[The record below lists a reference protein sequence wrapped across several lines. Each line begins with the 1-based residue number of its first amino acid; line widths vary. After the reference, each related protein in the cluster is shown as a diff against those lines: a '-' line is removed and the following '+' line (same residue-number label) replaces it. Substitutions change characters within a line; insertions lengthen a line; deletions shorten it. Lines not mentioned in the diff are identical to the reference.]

1 MTALDSPWLERL
13 VVHMS
18 AISGQDK
25 AGNEQVND
33 DEITVGWEAKPHP
46 FGSVSAVPVRRLKS
60 DAERAMTNMLRLAEA
75 ASEFEDCMN
84 KFAKAAEIC
93 REYGLQLSPP
103 PPPPQGGGLFGHRA
117 RMDVWRLITTVILVL
132 GVLAIVGWS
141 LSLRNAAAAA
151 QYVAPISGLAG
162 ICLGWLFTN
171 QQSSPSPKEQ
181 DSEL

>member
-1 MTALDSPWLERL
+1 M
-13 VVHMS
+13 
-18 AISGQDK
+18 K
-25 AGNEQVND
+25 D
-33 DEITVGWEAKPHP
+33 DDITVGWRAKPHP
-46 FGSVSAVPVRRLKS
+46 FGSVSAAPVRRRKS
-60 DAERAMTNMLRLAEA
+60 DAERAMTNMLRLAET
-75 ASEFEDCMN
+75 ASEFEDCKN
-84 KFAKAAEIC
+84 KFEEAAEIC
-93 REYGLQLSPP
+93 RKYGLQLSPP

-141 LSLRNAAAAA
+141 LSLQDATAAA
-151 QYVAPISGLAG
+151 QYVAPVSGLAG

>member
-1 MTALDSPWLERL
+1 M
-13 VVHMS
+13 
-18 AISGQDK
+18 K
-25 AGNEQVND
+25 D
-33 DEITVGWEAKPHP
+33 DDITVGWRAKPHP
-46 FGSVSAVPVRRLKS
+46 FGSVSAAPVRRRKS
-60 DAERAMTNMLRLAEA
+60 AAERAMTNMLRLAET
-75 ASEFEDCMN
+75 ASEFEDCKN
-84 KFAKAAEIC
+84 KFEEAAEIC
-93 REYGLQLSPP
+93 RKYGLQLSPP

-141 LSLRNAAAAA
+141 LSLRNATAAA
-151 QYVAPISGLAG
+151 QYVAPVSGLAG